1 LASPTD
7 SLEVFTG
14 YLYDLVLAN
23 QVALGVVDVFYSDQW
38 RIPRTPTICVQ
49 ASRKSRELVGAPR
62 RVRNTLESYII
73 VYFSKVTDVQENA
86 RDADVMGDALEA
98 LVHANITFGGLVTNS
113 MVILNESGYRPKPDT
128 QFRAV
133 RLTVQGQST
142 TMLPMAPG
150 YNQP

>member
-14 YLYDLVLAN
+14 YLYDLVLTN
-23 QVALGVVDVFYSDQW
+23 QVALGV
-38 RIPRTPTICVQ
+38 
-49 ASRKSRELVGAPR
+49 VGAPR